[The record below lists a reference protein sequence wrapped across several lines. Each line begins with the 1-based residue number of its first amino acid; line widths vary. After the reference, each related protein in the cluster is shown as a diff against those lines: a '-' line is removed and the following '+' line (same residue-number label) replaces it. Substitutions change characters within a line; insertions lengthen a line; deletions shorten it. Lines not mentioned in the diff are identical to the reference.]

1 MDSPDQAERS
11 HAHGLQVGVSGG
23 DFEGGAEDLCS
34 YELRHLVVGKRGQG
48 PLVGRGGR
56 SGRAS
61 EDAGGGDGW
70 RWREVRRRDGMGG
83 MAAEEVVVVRRK
95 EAAMGVAP
103 FQLPLRQI
111 WSGRSQSRNGDRWG
125 PKQRPGNSTGGSW
138 LDVEGASGGTEGAP
152 TTVCL
157 SFCLFPRAKYCW
169 QHCGV

>member
-83 MAAEEVVVVRRK
+83 DGGGGGGGGEAQRGCDGRGAVSTPSAANLVWPEPKPKRR
-95 EAAMGVAP
+95 
-103 FQLPLRQI
+103 
-111 WSGRSQSRNGDRWG
+111 
-125 PKQRPGNSTGGSW
+125 
-138 LDVEGASGGTEGAP
+138 
-152 TTVCL
+152 
-157 SFCLFPRAKYCW
+157 
-169 QHCGV
+169 